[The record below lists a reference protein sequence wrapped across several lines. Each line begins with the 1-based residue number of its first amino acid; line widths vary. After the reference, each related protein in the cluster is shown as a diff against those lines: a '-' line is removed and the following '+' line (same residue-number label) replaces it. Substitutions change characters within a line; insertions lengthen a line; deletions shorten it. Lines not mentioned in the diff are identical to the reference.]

1 MSEWKWISTA
11 GDGRSMGRY
20 DYKSLSP
27 QDFEELTRDLL
38 QAEWNVPLEAFKTG
52 RDRGIDLRHSA
63 LDGGTTI
70 IQCKHYA
77 SSSVSSLLSHLRSR
91 EAPKVQQL
99 QPRRYVLVTSLPL
112 SPSNKDKIIE
122 VCRPFILGPTDVI
135 GEDDLE
141 GLLSRHPA
149 IERANFKL
157 WLTSTAV
164 LDRVL
169 HNAEISQTEF
179 EVERIRRKLP
189 VFVQNKAFPRAQ
201 QLLQEQRVVIISGVP
216 GIGKTTLAEMLLFAH
231 LEEGYQPVVIQTDL
245 AEGKRL
251 FRTDRKQIFYYD
263 DFLGQ
268 TFLGDQR
275 TYLSSNHDAAL
286 ISFMEM
292 VRNTP
297 HSKFV
302 LTTREHILRRAFQ
315 VSERFLHS
323 TMMDHR
329 CVLELGD
336 YSFGQRARILY
347 NHLHFSDLPQQYK
360 DVILED
366 DFFLDIIKH
375 DHFNPRLIEWLASL
389 TRLRSPAPE
398 QYRQSI
404 TALLQE
410 PETIWSQAF
419 ENQISDAG
427 RDLLL
432 TLYTLGEWT
441 DVVDLEPAF
450 EAVHRGN
457 AERYN
462 RRWAP
467 GDFRTALQEL
477 DGAFLSYR
485 SGHAKFINPS
495 IRDFAAGVICRT
507 PAIAFDLAGSAIRFK
522 QITSLWSLATE
533 RNDQPLLGALSADD
547 ARLRSLIERVLHGES
562 TRWERNPRGTFGRSI
577 DTGEE
582 DRLAELA
589 EICDALRSTTF
600 IQLCEEY
607 GAHLVAH
614 WGRRNIDIPAALRS
628 LEAMKD
634 QDWYLH
640 NGGKA
645 VYRTVLDGLLDYL
658 VMAGARDWL
667 TLLKFRDSA
676 LEWLESDEGKLSE
689 ALDHYRRQGVREDF
703 DNCSDTDDF
712 NELRTS
718 LSELTQQYGL
728 DFSRTISSI
737 DDAIAERNES
747 EPEYETSSYS
757 ERSAAEHAEV
767 VTEEE
772 VREMFKTLRG

>member
-1 MSEWKWISTA
+1 
-11 GDGRSMGRY
+11 MGRY
-20 DYKSLSP
+20 NYKSLSP

-52 RDRGIDLRHSA
+52 RDRGIDLRHTG

-77 SSSVSSLLSHLRSR
+77 SSSVTGLLSHLRSS
-91 EAPKVQQL
+91 EMPKVQLL

-112 SPSNKDKIIE
+112 SPADKDKLFE
-122 VCRPFILGPTDVI
+122 ACRPFILAPVDVV
-135 GEDDLE
+135 GADDLD

-164 LDRVL
+164 LDRIL
-169 HNAEISQTEF
+169 HNAEVSQTEF

-201 QLLQEQRVVIISGVP
+201 QLLQEHRVVIITGVP

-231 LEEGYQPVVIQTDL
+231 LEDGYQPVVIQTDL
-245 AEGKRL
+245 GEGKRL
-251 FRTDRKQIFYYD
+251 FRPQTKQVFFYD

-275 TYLSSNHDAAL
+275 TYLGNNHDAAL

-323 TMMDHR
+323 TMMAHR

-336 YSFGQRARILY
+336 YTFGQRARILY
-347 NHLHFSDLPQQYK
+347 NHLYFSDLPQRYK

-366 DFFLDIIKH
+366 DFFIDIIKH
-375 DHFNPRLIEWLASL
+375 DHFNPRLVEWLTSL
-389 TRLRSPAPE
+389 TRLRSPLPE

-404 TALLQE
+404 TGLLQS
-410 PETIWSQAF
+410 PEALWSHAF
-419 ENQISDAG
+419 ETQISEAG
-427 RDLLL
+427 RNLLL

-441 DVVDLEPAF
+441 DVKDLEPAF
-450 EAVHRGN
+450 EAIHRGN
-457 AERYN
+457 SERYN
-462 RRWAP
+462 RPMGP
-467 GDFRTALQEL
+467 GDFRSALQEL

-485 SGHAKFINPS
+485 SGRAEFINPS
-495 IRDFAAGVICRT
+495 IRDFMAEVICRT

-533 RNDQPLLGALSADD
+533 RGGQPLFRALSADA
-547 ARLRSLIERVLHGES
+547 ARLRSLYERVLHGES
-562 TRWERNPRGTFGRSI
+562 TRWEQAPRGMVGQPV

-582 DRLAELA
+582 DRLAKLV
-589 EICDALRSTTF
+589 EICDVLRSSTF
-600 IQLCEEY
+600 VQLCEQY
-607 GAHLVAH
+607 AAHLVARWERH
-614 WGRRNIDIPAALRS
+614 SVHISAALRA
-628 LEAMKD
+628 LDAMKD
-634 QDWYLH
+634 KDWYLS
-640 NGGKA
+640 NGGRA
-645 VYRTVLDGLLDYL
+645 VYRLVLDALLTQL
-658 VMAGARDWL
+658 AFAGVHDWL
-667 TLLKFRDSA
+667 ALRRFPDSA
-676 LEWLESDEGKLSE
+676 LEWLENDETKLSE
-689 ALDHYRRQGVREDF
+689 ALDHFRREGVREDF
-703 DNCSDTDDF
+703 DNCSDADDL

-718 LSELTQQYGL
+718 LSELTRQFGL
-728 DFSRTISSI
+728 EFSHILSSI
-737 DDAIAERNES
+737 DEAIAERNERG
-747 EPEYETSSYS
+747 PEDEGEGEGSSWS
-757 ERSAAEHAEV
+757 PPADRAEV
-767 VTEEE
+767 VTEDE
-772 VREMFKTLRG
+772 VREMFRTLRG

>member
-1 MSEWKWISTA
+1 
-11 GDGRSMGRY
+11 MGRY

-38 QAEWNVPLEAFKTG
+38 QAEWNVALEAFKAG
-52 RDRGIDLRHSA
+52 RDRGIDLRRA
-63 LDGGTTI
+63 QLDGGTTI
-70 IQCKHYA
+70 VQCKHYA
-77 SSSVSSLLSHLRSR
+77 SSSISNLLSHLRSS
-91 EAPKVQQL
+91 EVPKVQQL

-112 SPSNKDKIIE
+112 SPADKDKIVE
-122 VCRPFILGPTDVI
+122 ACRPFVQVPADVI
-135 GEDDLE
+135 GADDLD

-157 WLTSTAV
+157 WQTSTAV
-164 LDRVL
+164 LERVL
-169 HNAEISQTEF
+169 HNAEVAQTEF

-201 QLLQEQRVVIISGVP
+201 QLLQEQRVVIISGVS

-231 LEEGYQPVVIQTDL
+231 LEDGFQPVVIQTDL

-251 FRTDRKQIFYYD
+251 FRAQSKQIFYCD

-275 TYLSSNHDAAL
+275 TYLGNNHDAAL

-323 TMMDHR
+323 TMMAHR

-347 NHLHFSDLPQQYK
+347 NHLYFSDLPQQYK

-389 TRLRSPAPE
+389 TRLRSPPPE

-404 TALLQE
+404 TGLLQA
-410 PETIWSQAF
+410 PETLWSHAF
-419 ENQISDAG
+419 ETQISDAG

-432 TLYTLGEWT
+432 TLYSLGEWT

-457 AERYN
+457 SERYN
-462 RRWAP
+462 KPRGP
-467 GDFRTALQEL
+467 GDFRAALQEL

-485 SGHAKFINPS
+485 SGRAEFINPS

-507 PAIAFDLAGSAIRFK
+507 PAMAFDLAADAIRFM
-522 QITSLWSLATE
+522 QVANLWDLAVE
-533 RNDQPLLGALSADD
+533 RDDQPLRAAIAADA
-547 ARLRSLIERVLHGES
+547 ARLRSHMERVLHGDS
-562 TRWERNPRGTFGRSI
+562 TRWESRARGMVGVPIDTDEAARLAKLVEVCEALRDHDFLRLCETYGKHLVTHWERRSI
-577 DTGEE
+577 DF
-582 DRLAELA
+582 R
-589 EICDALRSTTF
+589 
-600 IQLCEEY
+600 
-607 GAHLVAH
+607 
-614 WGRRNIDIPAALRS
+614 AALRA
-628 LEAMKD
+628 LEAIKD
-634 QDWYLH
+634 RAWYVS
-640 NGGKA
+640 NGGKTA
-645 VYRTVLDGLLDYL
+645 YRIVLDGLLTHL
-658 VMAGARDWL
+658 EIAGAHDWL
-667 TLLKFRDSA
+667 ALLQFPESA
-676 LEWLESDEGKLSE
+676 LEWLDADEAQLSD
-689 ALDHYRRQGVREDF
+689 ALTHYRNQGVRDDF
-703 DNCSDTDDF
+703 DNCSDTDDL
-712 NELRTS
+712 NDLRSS
-718 LSELTQQYGL
+718 LSELTQQHGL
-728 DFSRTISSI
+728 DFSRAISWI
-737 DDAIAERNES
+737 DEAIAERDER
-747 EPEYETSSYS
+747 EPEYERGGHSG
-757 ERSAAEHAEV
+757 RSAVDHGEV
-767 VTEEE
+767 VTEED
-772 VREMFKTLRG
+772 VREMFRTLRG

>member
-1 MSEWKWISTA
+1 
-11 GDGRSMGRY
+11 MGRY

-52 RDRGIDLRHSA
+52 RDRGIDLRYA
-63 LDGGTTI
+63 PLDGGTTI

-77 SSSVSSLLSHLRSR
+77 SSSVSSLLSHLRSS
-91 EAPKVQQL
+91 EVSKVQQL
-99 QPRRYVLVTSLPL
+99 KPRRYVLVTSLPL
-112 SPSNKDKIIE
+112 SPSDKDKIIE

-135 GEDDLE
+135 GADDLE

-179 EVERIRRKLP
+179 EVQRIRRKLP

-201 QLLQEQRVVIISGVP
+201 LLLQEQRVVVISGVP

-245 AEGKRL
+245 ADGKRL
-251 FRTDRKQIFYYD
+251 FRADRKQIFYYD

-286 ISFMEM
+286 LRFMEM

-323 TMMDHR
+323 TMMDRR

-389 TRLRSPAPE
+389 TRLRSPPPE
-398 QYRQSI
+398 QYRQRI

-410 PETIWSQAF
+410 PETIWSYAF
-419 ENQISDAG
+419 ETQISDAG

-441 DVVDLEPAF
+441 DVVDLESAF
-450 EAVHRGN
+450 ETVHRDN

-462 RRWAP
+462 RPRAP
-467 GDFRTALQEL
+467 GDFRMALQEL
-477 DGAFLSYR
+477 DGAFLSYQW
-485 SGHAKFINPS
+485 GHAEFINPS
-495 IRDFAAGVICRT
+495 IRDFVAGVICRT

-522 QITSLWSLATE
+522 QITSLWSLAKE
-533 RNDQPLLGALSADD
+533 RNDQPLFGALSADD

-562 TRWERNPRGTFGRSI
+562 TRWEKTPHGMIGQPV
-577 DTGEE
+577 DAGEGV
-582 DRLAELA
+582 RLAKLV
-589 EICDALRSTTF
+589 EICDVLRSNTF
-600 IQLCEEY
+600 VQLCEQY
-607 GAHLVAH
+607 AAHLVARWEKH
-614 WGRRNIDIPAALRS
+614 SLDISAALRA
-628 LEAMKD
+628 LDAMKGKH
-634 QDWYLH
+634 WYLS

-645 VYRTVLDGLLDYL
+645 VYRTVLNGLLDNL
-658 VMAGARDWL
+658 VAAGAHDWL

-676 LEWLESDEGKLSE
+676 LEWLEADEERLNEGLE
-689 ALDHYRRQGVREDF
+689 RYQRQGVHDDF
-703 DNCSDTDDF
+703 DNCSDADDF

-718 LSELTQQYGL
+718 LSELTQQYGI

-737 DDAIAERNES
+737 DDAIAERYES
-747 EPEYETSSYS
+747 EPEYEGGSYS
-757 ERSAAEHAEV
+757 GRSAAEHAEV
-767 VTEEE
+767 VTEDE